1 MFAKAN
7 NGQKFMVIGGIATK
21 ILFYWS
27 LLVNF
32 WTLLFKTTVCLSQS
46 LCEINMSKSE
56 SMALQPCY
64 VICSFFGNQCGRC
77 GSALRLTGDSIL
89 SAESTILK
97 R

>member
-32 WTLLFKTTVCLSQS
+32 YPSS
-46 LCEINMSKSE
+46 
-56 SMALQPCY
+56 
-64 VICSFFGNQCGRC
+64 G
-77 GSALRLTGDSIL
+77 
-89 SAESTILK
+89 
-97 R
+97 

>member
-7 NGQKFMVIGGIATK
+7 NDQKFMLIGGIATK

-64 VICSFFGNQCGRC
+64 VICSFHTPLFPHPGR
-77 GSALRLTGDSIL
+77 ALWIPGV
-89 SAESTILK
+89 
-97 R
+97 